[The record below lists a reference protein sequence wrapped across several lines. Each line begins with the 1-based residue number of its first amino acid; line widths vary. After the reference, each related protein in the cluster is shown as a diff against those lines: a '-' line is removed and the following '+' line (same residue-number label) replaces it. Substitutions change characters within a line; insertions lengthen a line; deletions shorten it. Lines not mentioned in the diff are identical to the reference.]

1 MTGIFAAAAVQFPA
15 APEAVIALVGA
26 RYAIFHVN
34 IRGFQIEASIGALGC
49 GASEIA
55 DAMVAPFVG
64 KAVSIPI
71 FAGCGSAF
79 LKVVRFDSV
88 VSDVMRFIVEL
99 ITDKIGVALRA
110 AIGFYIFNG
119 YAVRA
124 IRART
129 ELRLF
134 GSEGVISL

>member
-49 GASEIA
+49 GAREIA

-64 KAVSIPI
+64 KAVYIHI
-71 FAGCGSAF
+71 FAACGSDF
-79 LKVVRFDSV
+79 LTVVRFDSV
-88 VSDVMRFIVEL
+88 RSEERRV
-99 ITDKIGVALRA
+99 
-110 AIGFYIFNG
+110 
-119 YAVRA
+119 
-124 IRART
+124 
-129 ELRLF
+129 
-134 GSEGVISL
+134 GSVGAN

>member
-79 LKVVRFDSV
+79 LKVLRFDSV

-99 ITDKIGVALRA
+99 ITDTIGVALRA
-110 AIGFYIFNG
+110 AII
-119 YAVRA
+119 
-124 IRART
+124 
-129 ELRLF
+129 
-134 GSEGVISL
+134 SEERRVGKRWAG

>member
-49 GASEIA
+49 CASEIS

-64 KAVSIPI
+64 KAASIPI
-71 FAGCGSAF
+71 FAGCGSGS
-79 LKVVRFDSV
+79 LKVVRFEIGKASCRAWLFLKV
-88 VSDVMRFIVEL
+88 YFPVMRNTINKKKL
-99 ITDKIGVALRA
+99 P
-110 AIGFYIFNG
+110 
-119 YAVRA
+119 
-124 IRART
+124 
-129 ELRLF
+129 
-134 GSEGVISL
+134 